1 MHDSRTDRS
10 HSQGADPR
18 RWDDPKPRQRET
30 RQRDTLTALRGE
42 WVALLADL
50 DADEVMSMD
59 EIEALTGPIDPE
71 PEEDFE
77 AMMQETPGASPV
89 PRRGRWMA
97 WTGEGFS
104 ERAR

>member
-10 HSQGADPR
+10 HSQGDDPR
-18 RWDDPKPRQRET
+18 RWDASGPRQRDT

-59 EIEALTGPIDPE
+59 EIEALTGPVEDVGWM
-71 PEEDFE
+71 PEEDVDFE
-77 AMMQETPGASPV
+77 ELMQEIPGDGTRITPGKRSWAFL
-89 PRRGRWMA
+89 A
-97 WTGEGFS
+97 
-104 ERAR
+104 